1 MENEIKELLNKSI
14 RFCGDTIKG
23 ELLIKGSGL
32 FSFEVEMIDIE
43 DNKPRIEK
51 QELNI
56 NATYSSFHIKYKCLS
71 CNSKTIEFELENDGK
86 EYEKSVE
93 DWERNYL
100 TNNRVLLENLRN
112 NKLSLDDAKSMISDL
127 VDLILN
133 VDLILGDKYIPKAV
147 FEFAG
152 KMIEQISHVNVEDL

>member
-1 MENEIKELLNKSI
+1 
-14 RFCGDTIKG
+14 
-23 ELLIKGSGL
+23 
-32 FSFEVEMIDIE
+32 MIAIE
-43 DNKPRIEK
+43 DNKPWIEK
-51 QELNI
+51 QKLNI
-56 NATYSSFHIKYKCLS
+56 NVTYSSFHIKYKCLS
-71 CNSKTIEFELENDGK
+71 CSNKTIEFELDNDGK

-133 VDLILGDKYIPKAV
+133 VDLILCDKYIPKAV

-152 KMIEQISHVNVEDL
+152 KMIEQINYVNVEYL